1 MSGRKLL
8 LYLIIFLFIAG
19 VAIDYF
25 ILRSE
30 KITYSNHIA
39 KIIYEKC
46 TPCHRQG
53 EVGIFPLV
61 SYQDAERR
69 AKMLAKVTREKT
81 MPPWPADNN
90 YQHYV
95 GERYLTELEIKMI
108 SDWAENGA
116 PLGDST
122 KAPPLPEFPTG
133 SQLGKPDLVLK
144 MKDVIPLPGDNK
156 DKFMLVKIPYET
168 EKDTFIHIIEF
179 VPDNR
184 RLVHHL
190 NGHLIQYDFEK
201 KKDVFSGA
209 TFAQEYVGIPQDELY
224 KKINL
229 LNDDGSYPTLT
240 GSVFNY
246 LPGVLPAIYP
256 EGIGVYNMKRK
267 GALLLKSIHYG
278 PTPVDQSDQST
289 FNIFFSA
296 KPPERPVRDMILGTY
311 GVSQIEP
318 PLVIPANE
326 IKTFHTQVTLKMDIS
341 ILTVNPHMH
350 LLGKSFLAYALTP
363 TGDTIR
369 LIKIDQWDFRW
380 QFFYSFKNIFR
391 IPAGSV
397 IHAFGTYD
405 NTTENPYNPY
415 NPPRIITEGSENEGM
430 STTSEMFQLIISYM
444 PYKKGDENISLE
456 NGLKKLAADSQIK
469 TD

>member
-1 MSGRKLL
+1 MSRKS
-8 LYLIIFLFIAG
+8 LFIALIIGIFIIG

-25 ILRSE
+25 ILHRE

-46 TPCHRQG
+46 TPCHRSG
-53 EVGIFPLV
+53 EAGIISLTT
-61 SYQDAERR
+61 YHDAERR
-69 AKMLAKVTREKT
+69 AKMIAKVTSEKT
-81 MPPWPADNN
+81 MPPWPADYN
-90 YQHYV
+90 YQHYA
-95 GERYLTELEIKMI
+95 GERYLTEEEIKVI

-122 KAPPLPEFPTG
+122 EIPPLPEFPSS

-156 DKFMLVKIPYET
+156 DKFFLVKIPYEIVN
-168 EKDTFIHIIEF
+168 DTFIRAIEF

-184 RLVHHL
+184 RLVHHV
-190 NGHLIQYDFEK
+190 NGHLIQYDYDK
-201 KKDVFSGA
+201 KIDVFAGE
-209 TFAQEYVGIPQDELY
+209 TFVQEYVGIPQDELY

-229 LNDDGSYPTLT
+229 LNDAGSYPMLT

-278 PTPVDQSDQST
+278 PTPVDTSDQST

-318 PLVIPANE
+318 PLVVPPNE
-326 IKTFHTQVTLKMDIS
+326 VKTFHTAVTLKSDIS
-341 ILTVNPHMH
+341 ILYVNPHMH
-350 LLGKSFLAYALTP
+350 LLGKTFLAYALTP
-363 TGDTIR
+363 VGDTIR
-369 LIKIDQWDFRW
+369 LVKINQWDFRW
-380 QFFYSFKNIFR
+380 QFFYSFKKILR

-397 IHAFGTYD
+397 IHAFGTFD
-405 NTTENPYNPY
+405 NTAANPNNPY
-415 NPPRIITEGSENEGM
+415 NPPRVIMEGSENEGM

-444 PYKKGDENISLE
+444 PYRKGDENISLE
-456 NGLKKLAADSQIK
+456 NSIKK
-469 TD
+469 